1 MPARRAR
8 ERYSLGPLLA
18 AAALAL
24 SAGHGCEAGGSARGA
39 APAAGPAAAGPE
51 SAAAPEGRAV
61 VLFLGDSLTAG
72 YGLAEDEAFPA
83 LVQQRIDAAGL
94 RYRVVNAGVSGDTS
108 AGGLRRIDWLLRQPI
123 AVLVLELGGNDML
136 RGQDLDAVAE
146 NLRAIVDATRAAHPD
161 ARVLVAGMRAPPNF
175 GADYAGRFEAI
186 YASLARETRAALIPF
201 LLEGVAGD
209 AALTQADGIH
219 PTAKGQRILADTVWR
234 SLEPLLIG
242 SAPPDRGQT
251 GDATAREAPHG

>member
-8 ERYSLGPLLA
+8 ERYSLGRLLA

-24 SAGHGCEAGGSARGA
+24 AAGYGCEAGGSAPDA
-39 APAAGPAAAGPE
+39 VPAAAADG
-51 SAAAPEGRAV
+51 SAPAERPV

-72 YGLAEDEAFPA
+72 YGLAEEQAFPA

-136 RGQDLDAVAE
+136 RGQDLGALAQ

-209 AALTQADGIH
+209 PALTQADGIH

>member
-1 MPARRAR
+1 
-8 ERYSLGPLLA
+8 
-18 AAALAL
+18 
-24 SAGHGCEAGGSARGA
+24 
-39 APAAGPAAAGPE
+39 
-51 SAAAPEGRAV
+51 
-61 VLFLGDSLTAG
+61 
-72 YGLAEDEAFPA
+72 
-83 LVQQRIDAAGL
+83 
-94 RYRVVNAGVSGDTS
+94 
-108 AGGLRRIDWLLRQPI
+108 
-123 AVLVLELGGNDML
+123 ML

-175 GADYAGRFEAI
+175 GTDYAGRFEAI

-209 AALTQADGIH
+209 SALTQADGIH